1 MMDGISTQTS
11 VSGGDG
17 QPSIDEIIEL
27 CAVDSDLFYHTFF
40 PKTARQETPKFHLEI
55 DELLDGTDRLV
66 NIQVFRGGAKTSKLR
81 MFTAKKIAYGV
92 AHTILY
98 IGKSEGHA
106 IRSIN
111 WLRTQVEHNRR
122 YADTF
127 QLRPGKK
134 WQGNE
139 AEIWHG
145 TDDYPIWIV
154 GMGITGS
161 VRGINFDDFRPDLII
176 VDDAI
181 DEENSSTPEQR
192 TKIED
197 LILGALAKSLAPAS
211 EAPTAK
217 LVMLQ
222 TPLNNEDC
230 SCKALKSPG
239 WVSAVFPCWTKET
252 ADLPLHKRES
262 AWPSRWSSEELRQDS
277 RNHAAIN
284 KMSLFNREME
294 CKLTSPETSK
304 FKIDW
309 LQYYDALPEGMEKV
323 LSIDPVPPKAG
334 GSEEM
339 AVKKPSAGTDFE
351 AFAVVGRV
359 RGNYYLLDYS
369 LNRGHQPDWTITE
382 FFRLCIRWLPNRVV
396 VEGIAYQ
403 RTLSWLLR
411 TAMRKARR
419 YWLIKEILGDRRSKV
434 TRITDSLNGITSSR
448 RLYVRKEHVDF
459 IEQFE
464 NYPNVKNDDLI
475 DAVSRA
481 IEELETGQLGEDEDE
496 AEKLENEKQQQL
508 PYTGAIA
515 P

>member
-1 MMDGISTQTS
+1 MDDYPIPETVYPNS
-11 VSGGDG
+11 
-17 QPSIDEIIEL
+17 PIDPGELLEL
-27 CAVDSDLFYHTFF
+27 CAIDSDLFYHTFF

-55 DELLDGTDRLV
+55 DELLDSTDRLV

-81 MFTAKKIAYGV
+81 MYTAKRIAFGI
-92 AHTILY
+92 AHTVLY

-111 WLRTQVEHNRR
+111 WLRSQVEHNRR
-122 YADTF
+122 FADTF
-127 QLRPGKK
+127 KLKPGRK

-139 AEIWHG
+139 AEIYHG
-145 TDDYPIWIV
+145 VDNYPIWIV

-161 VRGINFDDFRPDLII
+161 VRGINFDDFRPDLIV

-181 DEENSSTPEQR
+181 DEENSATAEQR

-197 LILGALAKSLAPAS
+197 LILGALAKSLAPKS
-211 EAPTAK
+211 ESPTAK

-222 TPLNNEDC
+222 TPLNAEDT
-230 SCKALKSPG
+230 SCKALKAPG

-252 ADLPLHKRES
+252 ADLPLNSRES

-304 FKIDW
+304 FRLEW
-309 LQYYDALPEGMEKV
+309 LQYFDALPEGMEKV
-323 LSIDPVPPKAG
+323 IAIDPVPPKM
-334 GSEEM
+334 EEQLI
-339 AVKKPSAGTDFE
+339 KKASKDTDFE

-369 LNRGHQPDWTITE
+369 LNRGHQPDWTVTE
-382 FFRLCIRWLPNRVV
+382 FFRLCYLWLPNRCI

-403 RTLSWLLR
+403 RTLGWLLR
-411 TAMRKARR
+411 TAMRKQRR
-419 YWLIKEILGDRRSKV
+419 HWLIKEILGDRRSKV

-464 NYPNVKNDDLI
+464 NYPNTKHDDLM

-481 IEELETGQLGEDEDE
+481 VEELEQGQMGEDEDE
-496 AEKLENEKQQQL
+496 FEKMEDSSRNKLT
-508 PYTGAIA
+508 YTGVVA